1 MKQFLIFIWLF
12 IALVGFIGGIGYCG
26 YMGAW
31 IPAIGILA
39 LGSLAVFKAKEL
51 VNDITK

>member
-39 LGSLAVFKAKEL
+39 LGCLSISKIKEL
-51 VNDITK
+51 VNNLIG